1 MKKFHN
7 HQCEE
12 CTHLNSVREYDEE
25 LQQQMDYDLYYCP
38 QGSRPTLIARY
49 GEHENYFSGLSFSH
63 EGILKKAAELAIS
76 KGLLNREEWI
86 KETKRF
92 ID

>member
-7 HQCEE
+7 HQCED
-12 CTHLNSVREYDEE
+12 CTHLSSVTEE
-25 LQQQMDYDLYYCP
+25 DMNYDLYYCP

-49 GEHENYFSGLSFSH
+49 GEHGDYFSGLSFSY
-63 EGILKKAAELAIS
+63 EGILKQAAELAIE
-76 KGLLNREEWI
+76 KGLLSKEEWI